1 LRPETNNLVLFLGH
15 FHPLLVHLPIG
26 GLVLI
31 GVLELL
37 ARFTRWKDAAQNGR
51 AILGFVCA
59 TGLISVLCGL
69 MLEKAG
75 GYEPQLLKWHRA
87 AGLGV
92 AGVSVITLLFRHL
105 EWRCTYRVCLAT
117 AVLLLVIAG
126 HSGGS
131 ITHGREFLTQ
141 YAPVSVRAFL
151 GESRPG
157 QTEVEGTCSP
167 MERPVF
173 TGIIE
178 PILLERCQ
186 SCHGA
191 EKHKGDLRL
200 DTLEGLL
207 RGGQDGPV
215 VKAGQATDSPLVQSM
230 LSPLDAD
237 GHMPPEDH
245 PQPSAEEISL
255 IEWWINKGA
264 PAAARVVD
272 LKPEPEIQRLF
283 KIVSTGHEQAN

>member
-1 LRPETNNLVLFLGH
+1 
-15 FHPLLVHLPIG
+15 VHLPIG
-26 GLVLI
+26 SLVLL

-37 ARFTRWKDAAQNGR
+37 NAFTRWKDATQNSR
-51 AILGFVCA
+51 VILGFVCVTA
-59 TGLISVLCGL
+59 LISAFCGL

-87 AGLGV
+87 AGLGLV
-92 AGVSVITLLFRHL
+92 GVSVITLLFRHL
-105 EWRCTYRVCLAT
+105 QWRCTYRICLAV
-117 AVLLLVIAG
+117 ALLLLVIAG

-141 YAPVSVRAFL
+141 YAPALVPSFL
-151 GESRPG
+151 RESRPG
-157 QTEVEGTCSP
+157 HTIVEAACP
-167 MERPVF
+167 LMERPVF

-178 PILLERCQ
+178 PILQERCV

-191 EKHKGDLRL
+191 EKHKGELRL
-200 DTLEGLL
+200 DTLNGLL

-215 VKAGQATDSPLVQSM
+215 VKAGHATDSPLVQSI

-245 PQPSAEEISL
+245 PQPTAEEISL
-255 IEWWINKGA
+255 IEWWINGGA
-264 PAAARVVD
+264 PAAAKVVD
-272 LKPEPEIQRLF
+272 LRPTPEVQRLF
-283 KIVSTGHEQAN
+283 QIVSRRHEPPR